1 MAIPLAIDT
10 KGLLEQFP
18 FLEEEVLGRVEGGRE
33 RFQIHRVCAY
43 ATVAH
48 DASTFRHLSRAIRAE
63 PVRQVQQAA
72 LDWQADQ
79 EDELDEVEVF
89 HHLKQMDAMSWSI
102 AGASLASDR
111 TAGMTTTLLASAQ
124 SPTFAARARGRPP
137 SSFRQ
142 YSLRTTIFWTYSEEA
157 CGPYFRINHTDMS
170 TIQYNRLFWFRHPIV
185 WANDR
190 RNELLVFW
198 HLQVDFVDLLSRT
211 PHPAWRPVKRRR
223 TMNQFLQVAKSGG
236 EDSDITSRVNHA
248 PEAKRFKGIRFR
260 DERNRWIAEMK
271 PPRSKNKVSF
281 GDFKSQ
287 TEAARAVDAAFFYY
301 GKTEQHLNF
310 ADTPQILSM
319 RPAPAGLSEKEK
331 LKFVKEQAKWVASM
345 ASALPS
351 TPTSPSDS
359 EASAN
364 PSDIIREPSRD
375 LSGAAHTWKIFSPL
389 RFPEADNGVS
399 RSSVHIMS
407 DERNRPESSPGAVT
421 NLVNSSRV
429 ELPCELQEMG
439 LEFLVLSP
447 PVPVFQT
454 ASPRDLQG
462 DIAYQ
467 LLEQQSSGCEG
478 L

>member
-10 KGLLEQFP
+10 NGLLEQFP
-18 FLEEEVLGRVEGGRE
+18 FFEDVALGRHGGGRG
-33 RFQIHRVCAY
+33 RFQIHRVCVY
-43 ATVAH
+43 ATIAH
-48 DASTFRHLSRAIRAE
+48 HGSAFRHLSQAIRTE
-63 PVRQVQQAA
+63 PIRQVQQAA

-89 HHLKQMDAMSWSI
+89 HHLKELDAMSVSI

-111 TAGMTTTLLASAQ
+111 TAGMTTLVASAQ
-124 SPTFAARARGRPP
+124 SPTYAARAQGRPP
-137 SSFRQ
+137 SSFRR
-142 YSLRTTIFWTYSEEA
+142 YSLRTSMFWTYSEEA
-157 CGPYFRINHTDMS
+157 CGLYFRINHTDMS
-170 TIQYNRLFWFRHPIV
+170 MQVAYNYPLKLFWFRHPIV
-185 WANDR
+185 WANGR
-190 RNELLVFW
+190 RNESLVLW
-198 HLQVDFVDLLSRT
+198 QLQLDFVDLLSRAPNPT
-211 PHPAWRPVKRRR
+211 WWPEKRRR
-223 TMNQFLQVAKSGG
+223 RTLNHFLQVSSSGA
-236 EDSDITSRVNHA
+236 EDEGITSRVEHA
-248 PEAKRFKGIRFR
+248 PEAKRFKGVRFR

-301 GKTEQHLNF
+301 GKTEQQLNF

-319 RPAPAGLSEKEK
+319 RPAPAGVSEKEK
-331 LKFVKEQAKWVASM
+331 LKFVKEQAKWLASM
-345 ASALPS
+345 VSALPS

-364 PSDIIREPSRD
+364 PSDITRESSRD
-375 LSGAAHTWKIFSPL
+375 HTWKIFSPL
-389 RFPEADNGVS
+389 GFPEADNGVS

-407 DERNRPESSPGAVT
+407 DEKNRPSESSPGAVT
-421 NLVNSSRV
+421 NLANSSRV

-439 LEFLVLSP
+439 LDFLVLSP
-447 PVPVFQT
+447 PVPLFQT

-467 LLEQQSSGCEG
+467 LLEQQNAGCEG